1 MTSEEREKEKAALLA
16 DPDRLLM
23 KRPFTRGS
31 ANAGVLDPTNGR
43 EVRGGVSLRASIPDS
58 FYTVVTQD
66 QFIKELDPQSHKV
79 LFDQNMPSI
88 CVKLGE
94 KDGNGLYGELEF
106 RRISINFQE
115 RIRQKQTLTLCGHKR
130 VFTLIGS
137 NPTGRQTA
145 NFSKLKEYWQKRNQ
159 DGLGTK
165 AVYTQKGL
173 GDVGLL
179 VYFDY
184 MGRVKGRILSYE
196 DGYVLIPHNDWN
208 GDRLLETVYYLDTN
222 GTECID
228 SYDDTFLYRKRAY
241 AASHAGVD
249 GGWLDLPP
257 VRHGFS
263 EIPLVTK
270 RGKVAWDGVQNLID
284 TYETLYNIFIVIEK
298 RHGWGI
304 LYIKGKVKDTAKQI
318 AGSIVLNDTSID
330 GKGSAEFKTP
340 PSPEH
345 TIETLKTLY
354 NNIQIGASTTFLL
367 PEDVKSTGDVSALA
381 IMLTQSL
388 DIEGGLQGVIDWQN
402 FLSKHVR
409 LFKEGLAKELVAKGE
424 NPNAVTE
431 FADLDVDAKF
441 KIWRPF
447 NEHEYNQM
455 LMEMKNSGIISTKTA
470 IEKNT
475 VSTPDEELRLENENT
490 PTDAEAEE
498 TPHGVENTP
507 EEGMS

>member
-1 MTSEEREKEKAALLA
+1 MKETMTIEEREKEKSALLS

-23 KRPFTRGS
+23 KKPFTRGS
-31 ANAGVLDPTNGR
+31 AELKSYDPTNNK
-43 EVRGGVSLRASIPDS
+43 EVRGGVSLRANLPYVG
-58 FYTVVTQD
+58 YTVVTQD
-66 QFIKELDPQSHKV
+66 QYIKELDPQSHKV

-88 CVKLGE
+88 CVKVGE
-94 KDGNGLYGELEF
+94 KDGVGLYDDIEF
-106 RRISINFQE
+106 RRISLNFQE

-130 VFTLIGS
+130 VFTLIGDR
-137 NPTGRQTA
+137 PTELQTT
-145 NFSKLKEYWQKRNQ
+145 NFSKLKEYWEKRNQ

-184 MGRVKGRILSYE
+184 KGRVKGRILSYE
-196 DGYVLIPHNDWN
+196 DGYVLIPHNDCN
-208 GDRLLETVYYLDTN
+208 GDRLLETVYYRDSQGN
-222 GTECID
+222 ECID
-228 SYDDTFLYRKRAY
+228 SYDDAFLYRKRAY
-241 AASHAGVD
+241 AATPIGKD
-249 GGWLDLPP
+249 GGWVDLPP

-304 LYIKGKVKDTAKQI
+304 LYIKGRIKETAKQL

-409 LFKEGLAKELVAKGE
+409 LFKEGLAKELVASGE
-424 NPNAVTE
+424 NPQAVTD
-431 FADLDVDAKF
+431 FAKLDVDAKF

-475 VSTPDEELRLENENT
+475 VSTPDEELRLENEKGDGESPVSAGNG
-490 PTDAEAEE
+490 DI
-498 TPHGVENTP
+498 GI
-507 EEGMS
+507 